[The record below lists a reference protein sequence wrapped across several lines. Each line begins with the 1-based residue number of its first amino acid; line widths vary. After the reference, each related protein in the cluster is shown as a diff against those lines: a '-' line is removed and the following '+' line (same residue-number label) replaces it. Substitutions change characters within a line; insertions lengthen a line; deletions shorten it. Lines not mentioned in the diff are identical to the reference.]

1 MRLFDLVEN
10 ENKNLVVIY
19 PGRFH
24 PFHIG
29 HGKVFQYLK
38 KNYKGAQVFIASSGK
53 TDAHKSPFMFDEK
66 KKMMMLAGVDP
77 NAIVQTKVPYVAT
90 EITDRFDPDTT
101 VVVYAVSEKD
111 MAEDPR
117 FDFPQVGL
125 KMKKNGD
132 PAHVQKWPGIGNAKP
147 LREHSY
153 IVTVPTFT
161 FKIRGEAVNSA
172 TQIRNMIAKADETE
186 LTQILQDLY
195 GRRDIPND
203 IITIFQRK
211 LQSNV
216 MSENWEETSLYESL
230 FEAELYFEILNERKL
245 TGGEKRSKESH
256 FKKLKKHKS
265 DFVDRYGDEAESIM
279 HAVATKRAKKE
290 SRMKISDII
299 ISEKQDWDFSKIK
312 NETTN
317 TIGKSTINKSTRD
330 ELNKMVGMSGKAS
343 KDNEDGIDP
352 LKVAGAAAAVGIPA
366 SMIGRKIGKDVVR
379 DIKGDGPE
387 DRRARERF
395 KKDQEK
401 KAKRTPKFNK
411 NANTSTKPSSV
422 PGKRLPGVTRSG
434 GAGMIINP
442 KRTIGGGGRIEPKL
456 RNNPLNMFNEEDGP
470 LNEWQDAWNTLRNS
484 IPDINKFMADHG
496 YNANSTASIKRFIQN
511 NPKYIDING
520 KALAKGANLPDF
532 LFKSIASKKVGD
544 AGADALIKAREM
556 LKSQHPEAWKQ
567 FTQGNPQAALKAL
580 GLSEAVTEAI
590 LEHIERGVPFR
601 ECIFRPGSKSF
612 REFYRGLRNL
622 NSVGLL
628 EMDWEDEELL
638 ETDIG
643 ELIKIEGEI
652 VPLDVPFLM
661 EEELDEAEYNGKQVK
676 LNSPKRGGPKK
687 FYVYVKNPKTGRV
700 KKVSWGDKGLSV
712 KAKNPGAV
720 KSFVARHKC
729 KQKNDK
735 TKAGYW
741 ACRTP
746 RYKSLGVKGGTWW

>member
-53 TDAHKSPFMFDEK
+53 TDTHKSPFMFDEK

-216 MSENWEETSLYESL
+216 MSENWEEISLYESL

-290 SRMKISDII
+290 SHMKISDII
-299 ISEKQDWDFSKIK
+299 ISEEQDWDFSKIK
-312 NETTN
+312 NN
-317 TIGKSTINKSTRD
+317 TQNSMLKSKNKSD
-330 ELNKMVGMSGKAS
+330 
-343 KDNEDGIDP
+343 KDKDVDP
-352 LKVAGAAAAVGIPA
+352 LKVAGTAAAIGIPA

-456 RNNPLNMFNEEDGP
+456 RNNPLNMFNEEDGQ
-470 LNEWQDAWNTLRNS
+470 LNEW
-484 IPDINKFMADHG
+484 
-496 YNANSTASIKRFIQN
+496 
-511 NPKYIDING
+511 
-520 KALAKGANLPDF
+520 
-532 LFKSIASKKVGD
+532 
-544 AGADALIKAREM
+544 
-556 LKSQHPEAWKQ
+556 
-567 FTQGNPQAALKAL
+567 QAALKAL
-580 GLSEAVTEAI
+580 GLSEAVVKAI

>member
-10 ENKNLVVIY
+10 ENTNLVVIY

-29 HGKVFQYLK
+29 HGKVFKYLK
-38 KNYKGAQVFIASSGK
+38 EKFKGAQVYIASSGK
-53 TDAHKSPFMFDEK
+53 TDGHKSPFAFDEK

-90 EITDRFDPDTT
+90 EITDRFDPDST
-101 VVVYAVSEKD
+101 VVLYAVSEKD
-111 MAEDPR
+111 MSEDPR
-117 FDFPQVGL
+117 FDFPQNGPKL
-125 KMKKNGD
+125 KKNGE
-132 PAHVQKWPGIGNAKP
+132 PAHVQKWNGTADAKP
-147 LREHSY
+147 LRDHSY

-161 FKIRGEAVNSA
+161 FKIRGEDVNSA
-172 TQIRNMIAKADETE
+172 TQIRNMIAKADETK
-186 LTQILQDLY
+186 LIQILQDLY
-195 GRRDIPND
+195 GRDDIPSNVVD
-203 IITIFQRK
+203 IFKRK
-211 LQSNV
+211 LQPST
-216 MSENWEETSLYESL
+216 MTESWEEEPLYEAL
-230 FEAELYFEILNERKL
+230 WEAELRHEFLIERKL
-245 TGGEKRSKESH
+245 TGGEKRSKETH

-279 HAVATKRAKKE
+279 HAIATKRAK
-290 SRMKISDII
+290 
-299 ISEKQDWDFSKIK
+299 
-312 NETTN
+312 NEDVD

-330 ELNKMVGMSGKAS
+330 ELNKMIGMSGKTS
-343 KDNEDGIDP
+343 NDNEDDIDP
-352 LKVAGAAAAVGIPA
+352 FKLAGAAAAVGIPA

-379 DIKGDGPE
+379 DIQGDGPE

-422 PGKRLPGVTRSG
+422 PGKTLPGVTRGAGGG
-434 GAGMIINP
+434 GAGVRPNRIA
-442 KRTIGGGGRIEPKL
+442 GGGRRIEPKL
-456 RNNPLNMFNEEDGP
+456 RGNPFNMFNEEADS

-484 IPDINKFMADHG
+484 IPDIDKFMTDHG
-496 YNANSTASIKRFIQN
+496 YNPNSTASIKRFIQK
-511 NPKYIDING
+511 NPNYIDING
-520 KALAKGANLPDF
+520 KTLAKGANLPDF

-580 GLSEAVTEAI
+580 GLSEAVAKAI

-643 ELIKIEGEI
+643 ELVKIEGEI

>member
-10 ENKNLVVIY
+10 ENTNLVVIY

-29 HGKVFQYLK
+29 HGKVFKYLK
-38 KNYKGAQVFIASSGK
+38 EKFKGAQVFIASSGK
-53 TDAHKSPFMFDEK
+53 TDGHKSPFAFDEK

-101 VVVYAVSEKD
+101 VVLYAVSEKD
-111 MAEDPR
+111 MNEDPR
-117 FDFPQVGL
+117 FDFPQNGL
-125 KMKKNGD
+125 KLKKNGE
-132 PAHVQKWPGIGNAKP
+132 PAHVQKWNGTADAKP
-147 LREHSY
+147 LRDHSY

-161 FKIRGEAVNSA
+161 FTIRGENVNSA
-172 TQIRNMIAKADETE
+172 TQIRNMIAKADETT
-186 LTQILQDLY
+186 LIQILQDLY
-195 GRRDIPND
+195 GRDDIPSNVVD
-203 IITIFQRK
+203 IFKRK
-211 LQSNV
+211 LQPST
-216 MSENWEETSLYESL
+216 MTESWEEEPLYEAL
-230 FEAELYFEILNERKL
+230 WEAELRHEFLIERKL

-279 HAVATKRAKKE
+279 HAIATKHA
-290 SRMKISDII
+290 
-299 ISEKQDWDFSKIK
+299 K
-312 NETTN
+312 NEDVD

-330 ELNKMVGMSGKAS
+330 ELNKMIGMSGETS
-343 KDNEDGIDP
+343 DENEDDIDP
-352 LKVAGAAAAVGIPA
+352 LKVAGAAAAAGIPA

-379 DIKGDGPE
+379 DISGDGPE

-395 KKDQEK
+395 KKDREK
-401 KAKRTPKFNK
+401 KLKKTPSFKG
-411 NANTSTKPSSV
+411 NTNTNTKPSSA
-422 PGKRLPGVTRSG
+422 PSTRKLPGVTRSG

-442 KRTIGGGGRIEPKL
+442 RRTIGGGGRIEPKL
-456 RNNPLNMFNEEDGP
+456 RNNPLNMFNEDQALG
-470 LNEWQDAWNTLRNS
+470 EWRDAWNTLKNN
-484 IPDINKFMADHG
+484 IPDIGSFLSQHG
-496 YNANSTASIKRFIQN
+496 YDENSVDSIKRFIKN
-511 NPKYIDING
+511 NPEWIDVNG
-520 KALAKGANLPDF
+520 KTFAKNVSMPDWAIKTFATTKGITQKGAEA
-532 LFKSIASKKVGD
+532 I
-544 AGADALIKAREM
+544 IKARDL
-556 LKSQHPEAWKQ
+556 LKKNHPAAWDAFKS
-567 FTQGNPQAALKAL
+567 GNPGEALKIL
-580 GLSEAVTEAI
+580 GLSEAVSKAI
-590 LEHIERGVPFR
+590 LEHMERGVPFR

-622 NSVGLL
+622 NAYGLL

-643 ELIKIEGEI
+643 ELIKLEGEI
-652 VPLDVPFLM
+652 VPLDVPFLA
-661 EEELDEAEYNGKQVK
+661 EEELDEAEYNGKTVK

-700 KKVSWGDKGLSV
+700 KKVTWGDKGLSV

>member
-53 TDAHKSPFMFDEK
+53 TDTHKSPFMFDEK

-216 MSENWEETSLYESL
+216 MSENWEEISLYESL

-290 SRMKISDII
+290 SHMKISDII
-299 ISEKQDWDFSKIK
+299 ISEEQDWDFSKIK
-312 NETTN
+312 NN
-317 TIGKSTINKSTRD
+317 TQNSMLKSKNKSD
-330 ELNKMVGMSGKAS
+330 
-343 KDNEDGIDP
+343 KDKDVDP
-352 LKVAGAAAAVGIPA
+352 LKVAGTAAAIGIPA

-456 RNNPLNMFNEEDGP
+456 RNNPLNMFNEEDGQ
-470 LNEWQDAWNTLRNS
+470 LNEW
-484 IPDINKFMADHG
+484 
-496 YNANSTASIKRFIQN
+496 
-511 NPKYIDING
+511 
-520 KALAKGANLPDF
+520 
-532 LFKSIASKKVGD
+532 
-544 AGADALIKAREM
+544 
-556 LKSQHPEAWKQ
+556 
-567 FTQGNPQAALKAL
+567 QAALKAL
-580 GLSEAVTEAI
+580 GLSEAVAKAI

>member
-24 PFHIG
+24 PFHYG

-132 PAHVQKWPGIGNAKP
+132 PAHVQKWQGIENAKP

-216 MSENWEETSLYESL
+216 MSENWEETPLYESL
-230 FEAELYFEILNERKL
+230 FEAELYFEVLNERKL
-245 TGGEKRSKESH
+245 TGGEKRSKETH

-279 HAVATKRAKKE
+279 HAISTKRAK
-290 SRMKISDII
+290 
-299 ISEKQDWDFSKIK
+299 
-312 NETTN
+312 NEDVE

-330 ELNKMVGMSGKAS
+330 ELNKMIGMSRKTS
-343 KDNEDGIDP
+343 NDNEDDTDP
-352 LKVAGAAAAVGIPA
+352 LKIAGAAAAAGIPA

-379 DIKGDGPE
+379 DIQGDGPE

-395 KKDQEK
+395 KKDREK
-401 KAKRTPKFNK
+401 KLTKTPSFKG
-411 NANTSTKPSSV
+411 NTNTNTKPSSA
-422 PGKRLPGVTRSG
+422 PTTRKLPGVTRSG
-434 GAGMIINP
+434 GAGMIVNP
-442 KRTIGGGGRIEPKL
+442 RRTIGGGGRIEPKL
-456 RNNPLNMFNEEDGP
+456 RNNPLNMFNEEDVS

-484 IPDINKFMADHG
+484 IPDIDKFMTDHG
-496 YNANSTASIKRFIQN
+496 YNPNSTASIKRFIQK
-511 NPKYIDING
+511 NPDYIDTNG
-520 KALAKGANLPDF
+520 KTLAKAANMPNF
-532 LFKSIASKKVGD
+532 LLKSFVSNKVGD

-580 GLSEAVTEAI
+580 GLSEAVTKAI

-638 ETDIG
+638 ETEIG
-643 ELIKIEGEI
+643 ELVKIEGEI

-661 EEELDEAEYNGKQVK
+661 EEGLDEAEYNGKQVK

>member
-29 HGKVFQYLK
+29 HGKVFKYLK
-38 KNYKGAQVFIASSGK
+38 QNYKGAQVFIASSGK
-53 TDAHKSPFMFDEK
+53 TDTHKSPFTFDEK

-77 NAIVQTKVPYVAT
+77 NAVVQTKVPYVAT

-117 FDFPQVGL
+117 FDFPQNGPKL
-125 KMKKNGD
+125 KKNGE
-132 PAHVQKWPGIGNAKP
+132 PAHVQKWTGMADAKP
-147 LREHSY
+147 LRDHSY

-195 GRRDIPND
+195 GRSDIPSNVV
-203 IITIFQRK
+203 TIFQRK
-211 LQSNV
+211 LQSNI
-216 MSENWEETSLYESL
+216 MSENWEEVSLYESL
-230 FEAELYFEILNERKL
+230 LEAEIYFEILHERKL
-245 TGGEKRSKESH
+245 TGGEKRSKETH

-299 ISEKQDWDFSKIK
+299 ITEEDWDFSQMKK
-312 NETTN
+312 NTQDSML
-317 TIGKSTINKSTRD
+317 K
-330 ELNKMVGMSGKAS
+330 S
-343 KDNEDGIDP
+343 KDKSDKEVDP
-352 LKVAGAAAAVGIPA
+352 LKLAGAAAAAGIPA
-366 SMIGRKIGKDVVR
+366 SMIGRKIGNDVVR

-395 KKDQEK
+395 KKDREK
-401 KAKRTPKFNK
+401 KLKKTPSIKG
-411 NANTSTKPSSV
+411 NTNTNTKPSSA
-422 PGKRLPGVTRSG
+422 PSTRKLPGVTRSG
-434 GAGMIINP
+434 GAGMIVNP
-442 KRTIGGGGRIEPKL
+442 RRTIGGGGRIEPKL
-456 RNNPLNMFNEEDGP
+456 RNNPLNMFNEDQALG
-470 LNEWQDAWNTLRNS
+470 EWKDAWNTLKNN
-484 IPDINKFMADHG
+484 IPNIGSFLSQHG
-496 YNANSTASIKRFIQN
+496 YDANNVDSIKRFIKN
-511 NPKYIDING
+511 NPKWIDVNG
-520 KALAKGANLPDF
+520 KTFAKNANMPDWAIKTFATTQGITQKGAE
-532 LFKSIASKKVGD
+532 AV
-544 AGADALIKAREM
+544 IKARDL
-556 LKSQHPEAWKQ
+556 LKKNHPAAWDAFKG
-567 FTQGNPQAALKAL
+567 GNPREALKIL
-580 GLSEAVTEAI
+580 GLSEAVSKAI
-590 LEHIERGVPFR
+590 LEHMERGVPFR

-622 NSVGLL
+622 NAYGLL

-652 VPLDVPFLM
+652 VPLDVPFLA
-661 EEELDEAEYNGKQVK
+661 EEELDEAEYNGKTVK

-700 KKVSWGDKGLSV
+700 KKVTWGDKGLSV

>member
-10 ENKNLVVIY
+10 ENTNLVVIY

-29 HGKVFQYLK
+29 HGKVFKYLK
-38 KNYKGAQVFIASSGK
+38 EKFKGAQVFIASSGK
-53 TDAHKSPFMFDEK
+53 TDGHKSPFAFDEK

-101 VVVYAVSEKD
+101 VVLYAVSEKD
-111 MAEDPR
+111 MNEDPR
-117 FDFPQVGL
+117 FDFPQNGPKL
-125 KMKKNGD
+125 KKNGE
-132 PAHVQKWPGIGNAKP
+132 PAHVQKWNGTADAKP
-147 LREHSY
+147 LRDHSY

-161 FKIRGEAVNSA
+161 FKIRGEDINSA
-172 TQIRNMIAKADETE
+172 TQIRNMIAKADETK
-186 LTQILQDLY
+186 LIQILQDLY
-195 GRRDIPND
+195 GRDDIPSNVVD
-203 IITIFQRK
+203 IFKRK
-211 LQSNV
+211 LQPST
-216 MSENWEETSLYESL
+216 MTESWEEEPLYEAL
-230 FEAELYFEILNERKL
+230 WEAELRHEFLIERKL

-279 HAVATKRAKKE
+279 HAIATKRAK
-290 SRMKISDII
+290 
-299 ISEKQDWDFSKIK
+299 
-312 NETTN
+312 NEDVN

-330 ELNKMVGMSGKAS
+330 ELNKMIGMSGETS
-343 KDNEDGIDP
+343 GENEDDIDP
-352 LKVAGAAAAVGIPA
+352 LKLAGAAAAAGIPA

-379 DIKGDGPE
+379 DISGDGPE
-387 DRRARERF
+387 DRKARERF
-395 KKDQEK
+395 KKDREK
-401 KAKRTPKFNK
+401 KLKKTPSIKG
-411 NANTSTKPSSV
+411 NTNTNTKPSSA
-422 PGKRLPGVTRSG
+422 PSTRKLPGVTRSG
-434 GAGMIINP
+434 GAGMIVNP
-442 KRTIGGGGRIEPKL
+442 RRTIGGGGRIEPKL
-456 RNNPLNMFNEEDGP
+456 RNNPLNMFNEDQALG
-470 LNEWQDAWNTLRNS
+470 EW
-484 IPDINKFMADHG
+484 K
-496 YNANSTASIKRFIQN
+496 
-511 NPKYIDING
+511 
-520 KALAKGANLPDF
+520 
-532 LFKSIASKKVGD
+532 
-544 AGADALIKAREM
+544 E
-556 LKSQHPEAWKQ
+556 
-567 FTQGNPQAALKAL
+567 ALKIL
-580 GLSEAVTEAI
+580 GLSEVVSKAI

-622 NSVGLL
+622 NAYGLL

-652 VPLDVPFLM
+652 VPLDVPFLA
-661 EEELDEAEYNGKQVK
+661 EEELDEAEYNGKTVK

-700 KKVSWGDKGLSV
+700 KKVTWGDKGLSV